1 MKICGIDPGLTGGIA
16 FYDGNV
22 VEACRVP
29 TFKIAN
35 KKILDMEAICKLMVF
50 HEPDLV
56 CIEQQQA
63 MPRQG
68 VSSTFKTGF
77 NYGIYIGIL
86 HALGYSYSVVIPR
99 KWKADLS
106 VTSDKNQA
114 RMRATELMPD
124 GHDSWSLKC
133 EDGVA
138 EAALIAY
145 WGLYCGQSP
154 SGLNTGLSAKNFT
167 KASIRGLLGPD
178 DTLPKQ

>member
-1 MKICGIDPGLTGGIA
+1 MKICGIDPGITGGIA
-16 FYDGNV
+16 FFDGHKID
-22 VEACRVP
+22 ACRVP

-35 KKILDMEAICKLMVF
+35 KKVLDMESICRLLVF
-50 HEPDLV
+50 HEPELV
-56 CIEQQQA
+56 FIEQQHA

-68 VSSTFKTGF
+68 VASTFKTGF

-86 HALGYSYSVVIPR
+86 HALNYEYTVVIPR

-106 VTSDKNQA
+106 VTSDKDQA

-124 GHDSWSLKC
+124 GQSSWSLKC

-145 WGLYCGQSP
+145 WGLYCGHSP
-154 SGLNTGLSAKNFT
+154 KGSNTGFLSKNLT
-167 KASIRGLLGPD
+167 KASMRGFFGPD